1 MFAER
6 ENQKLLFE
14 QSCWSNHCEDL
25 VKIVVITRLSHVREI
40 ENVPRTTT
48 SPGSA
53 RKTSIKICW
62 LFQHQFIDSPYLEHF
77 VNLSFF
83 EGFNLSLLS
92 PTYFYSL
99 IVQIN
104 KIQYLIH
111 EFCFFILSYK
121 IEISH
126 LFAI

>member
-6 ENQKLLFE
+6 ENQKLFFE

-40 ENVPRTTT
+40 EIVPRTTT

-62 LFQHQFIDSPYLEHF
+62 LFQHHFIDSPYLEHF

-99 IVQIN
+99 IVKIN

-111 EFCFFILSYK
+111 GFCFFILSYK

-126 LFAI
+126 LFAL